1 MQSFMEFSIKM
12 WKELHIQTFVTD
24 LWSGGKKNM
33 SPPKGSSHNE
43 TGQRSVQLT
52 LYKTKRK

>member
-24 LWSGGKKNM
+24 LWSGGKKTCL
-33 SPPKGSSHNE
+33 PQKGVAIMKQGREVFN
-43 TGQRSVQLT
+43 
-52 LYKTKRK
+52 